1 VLTLTENASTVV
13 KSIASQTPDVA
24 GVGLRISAPDPEK
37 AELSLAVTSEPEA
50 ADAVVESDGAL
61 VFLEPVAS
69 GILDDKILD
78 ARVEE
83 NGSVSFAIGQQ
94 A

>member
-13 KSIASQTPDVA
+13 KKISEQTVEA
-24 GVGLRISAPDPEK
+24 QGLRISAPDPDK
-37 AELSLAVTSEPEA
+37 SELALAVVAEPEA
-50 ADAVVESDGAL
+50 TDAVVESDGAL